1 MAENNSFA
9 GYLDGKGKHCV
20 WRLLPLLCIYC
31 RGGVKS
37 TTFTNINVY
46 AAVWENFVN
55 GLLKTAVKIRLQ
67 ILFPFRQGFLQKAL
81 FKPKQIVY
89 NRIALAVTDAHGTRQ
104 KG

>member
-20 WRLLPLLCIYC
+20 WRLLLLPASTA
-31 RGGVKS
+31 GAGVKS
-37 TTFTNINVY
+37 TTFTNIKYTRRLGELCEWIV
-46 AAVWENFVN
+46 
-55 GLLKTAVKIRLQ
+55 KTDVKIRLQ

-104 KG
+104 NG